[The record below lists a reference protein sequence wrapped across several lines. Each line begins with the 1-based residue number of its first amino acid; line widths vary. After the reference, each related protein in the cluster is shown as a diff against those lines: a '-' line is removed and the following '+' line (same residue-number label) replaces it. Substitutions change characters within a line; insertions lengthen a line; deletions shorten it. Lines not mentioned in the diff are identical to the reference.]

1 MTEPMAGTGGRR
13 GASGGPRA
21 ASGGPPAD
29 PLQAGCAGPVAS
41 VGGKSLAV
49 RNLTAG
55 YGRVQVLHG
64 IDLDVRQGEVLGIGG
79 PNGAGKTTLLYAIAG
94 LNATCKAEITI
105 GGSRVDKL
113 HPHQRVRRGLAL
125 VPEGRQVIGSLSV
138 RANLDVTVMVR
149 GRWRRDD
156 EHRRRLERV
165 ATLFPQLADRWD
177 VPSGALSGG
186 EQQMLAIGRALM
198 TNPEVM
204 MLDEPSQGLAPQVVD
219 CLVQSL
225 GELKGTVTLV
235 IVEHD
240 ERLLGALADR
250 RVALKFG
257 RLVT

>member
-1 MTEPMAGTGGRR
+1 MA
-13 GASGGPRA
+13 
-21 ASGGPPAD
+21 
-29 PLQAGCAGPVAS
+29 C
-41 VGGKSLAV
+41 VGGKSLSV

-64 IDLDVRQGEVLGIGG
+64 IDLDVRRGEVLGIGG

-94 LNATCKAEITI
+94 LNTTCKAEVTV

-113 HPHQRVRRGLAL
+113 HPHQRVRKGLAL

-165 ATLFPQLADRWD
+165 AALFPQLEDRWD

-198 TNPEVM
+198 TNPDVM
-204 MLDEPSQGLAPQVVD
+204 MLDEPSQGLAPSVVD
-219 CLVQSL
+219 CLVDSL

-235 IVEHD
+235 IVEHN
-240 ERLLGALADR
+240 ELLLGALADR